1 MKLHYLKQKKIK
13 LTLDNDKNNKY
24 NIEMKFISG
33 SIFITAKS
41 MNIIPLKFF
50 EEKFSLSTIKQNK
63 YFSPCES
70 IDDVFL
76 SLEPNINSKSP
87 ILIEETSLLNLLIF
101 LNHPLIKDINFK
113 LNETKKDANES
124 INEVYSLINQLING
138 NQTLKKRK

>member
-50 EEKFSLSTIKQNK
+50 EEKFSFSTIKQNK

-76 SLEPNINSKSP
+76 SLEPNINSKLHFNRRNF
-87 ILIEETSLLNLLIF
+87 I
-101 LNHPLIKDINFK
+101 IK
-113 LNETKKDANES
+113 
-124 INEVYSLINQLING
+124 LINLSESSFNKG
-138 NQTLKKRK
+138 Y